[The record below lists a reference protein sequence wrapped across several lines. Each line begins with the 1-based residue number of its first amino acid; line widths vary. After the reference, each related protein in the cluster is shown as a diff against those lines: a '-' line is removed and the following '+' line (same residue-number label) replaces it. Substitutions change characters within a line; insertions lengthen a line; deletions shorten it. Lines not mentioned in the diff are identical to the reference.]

1 MTRQPDTAAKPMG
14 ASPIMRVFV
23 VTPYFNTPVDWF
35 AQCHRS
41 VRAQTVPVTQILI
54 CDGAPVTML
63 PYFQGIHLILRRN
76 YADYGN
82 TPRLLGCYQAV
93 TAGADAIAFLD
104 ADNWFLPDHVEALLR
119 HAQDN
124 GLDAVSSTRMLHRLD
139 GSPMIRC
146 PHVDGGL
153 IDTNCLLV
161 LRPAFPHLIAWVLTE
176 REQAGVTDQAVWHH
190 LQAQGMRTGFLN
202 RASVAYRTRHRVHY
216 QIAGETPPAD
226 AIDRTDMDGDNYH

>member
-1 MTRQPDTAAKPMG
+1 
-14 ASPIMRVFV
+14 MRVFV
-23 VTPYFNTPVDWF
+23 VTPYFNTPLDWL

-41 VRAQTVPVTQILI
+41 VRAQTVPATHVLI
-54 CDGAPVTML
+54 CDGAPATPM
-63 PYFQGIHLILRRN
+63 PDFQGVHLILRRN

-82 TPRLLGCYQAV
+82 TPRLIGCYHAV
-93 TAGADAIAFLD
+93 AAGAEAIAFLD
-104 ADNWFLPDHVEALLR
+104 ADNWFFPDHVETLLR

-146 PHVDGGL
+146 PHVNGRRL

-161 LRPAFPHLIAWVLTE
+161 LRPAFQHLIGWVMTTQD
-176 REQAGVTDQAVWHH
+176 QAALTDQAVWRY
-190 LQAQGMRTGFLN
+190 LQAQRMRTGFLD
-202 RASVAYRTRHRVHY
+202 RASVAYRTRHRIHY

-226 AIDRTDMDGDNYH
+226 AVNRTDPRGDNYH